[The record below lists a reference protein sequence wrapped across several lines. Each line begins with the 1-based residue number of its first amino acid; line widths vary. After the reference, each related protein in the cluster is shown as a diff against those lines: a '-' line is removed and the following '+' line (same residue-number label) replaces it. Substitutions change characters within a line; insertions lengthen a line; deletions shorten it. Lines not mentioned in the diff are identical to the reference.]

1 VLLID
6 RAGDE
11 RVQFGLEQLT
21 PESLIHDIGKLDGEP
36 AHP

>member
-21 PESLIHDIGKLDGEP
+21 PESLIHDIGKLQRG
-36 AHP
+36 